1 MNRLSKNNFEYY
13 KNKTLKMQED
23 GIPSNFDALCTW
35 QFYDL
40 KEFMFYLGFTL
51 RSTPKQKFYW
61 HKYGGLFESTQYIS
75 LETAVRLYNGGF
87 YSAPFQFIDNED
99 VKDYLVCYH
108 KNQHDTKKLI
118 VYANDLTNAF
128 NLRAYSNIDLKF
140 KFDKKD
146 NLWLLTT
153 SKTKDNLLFNEV
165 LEKAEYTE

>member
-1 MNRLSKNNFEYY
+1 MR
-13 KNKTLKMQED
+13 
-23 GIPSNFDALCTW
+23 
-35 QFYDL
+35 
-40 KEFMFYLGFTL
+40 
-51 RSTPKQKFYW
+51 
-61 HKYGGLFESTQYIS
+61 
-75 LETAVRLYNGGF
+75 
-87 YSAPFQFIDNED
+87 
-99 VKDYLVCYH
+99 
-108 KNQHDTKKLI
+108 LI